1 MGEEGSFDRS
11 IDGCIRPSVTRL
23 CRSRLVAREP
33 RRVRNIGRA
42 GGAPRAPPCTQ
53 LSHLPIGPSHVL
65 ICLLVN
71 PPFPSLIVYFVLS
84 YFLSLFSRLSW
95 NPCAHFFPPLAFP
108 LRCFF
113 PFPSSFEG
121 SHPVSLCSALPLP
134 FPSARAK
141 SHSRSHQNGFD
152 RSTIDANYFSYAR
165 IKESRILVR
174 KMLFV
179 HCYTICALS
188 I

>member
-42 GGAPRAPPCTQ
+42 RGAPRAPPCTQ

-84 YFLSLFSRLSW
+84 YFLSLFSTFVKPLCPFLSPSRLLLTL
-95 NPCAHFFPPLAFP
+95 FF
-108 LRCFF
+108 FF
-113 PFPSSFEG
+113 RSSFEG
-121 SHPVSLCSALPLP
+121 SFPFLSVLP
-134 FPSARAK
+134 FRSLSPPLERNRTVD
-141 SHSRSHQNGFD
+141 HSKMDWTDRPKL
-152 RSTIDANYFSYAR
+152 RSTSIIFRMRGLKNLAYLYER
-165 IKESRILVR
+165 
-174 KMLFV
+174 
-179 HCYTICALS
+179 CYTICALS